1 MQMEKEKQNYDFDNV
16 QSQLDKALG
25 QAARMQKEREAIQLE
40 VDRLT
45 DKYEKAQVKIF
56 IVWPIWLAD
65 FYDYSHGYVVLMT
78 LSGFSQVI
86 VSRLQKDRDNLQE
99 EVSKLQRDKDNA
111 LSELDLVKERWE
123 KAHNSHQKLTVS
135 I

>member
-45 DKYEKAQVKIF
+45 DKYEKAQVHIYPALISRKSSSMFMIMLMSF
-56 IVWPIWLAD
+56 WMCSNRLS
-65 FYDYSHGYVVLMT
+65 FKDYKKNATTTKRKSPSSSGTRTT
-78 LSGFSQVI
+78 LSLNWI
-86 VSRLQKDRDNLQE
+86 
-99 EVSKLQRDKDNA
+99 
-111 LSELDLVKERWE
+111 W
-123 KAHNSHQKLTVS
+123 
-135 I
+135 